1 MRQHWLANINF
12 SCSSGLMANMHLE
25 VSESV
30 FIHLMHHLAI
40 SNLIWLTMRDFL
52 FLDDILVLSQ
62 MFKSIINVDMYCIVK
77 KPPVPDVSCSISIY
91 IAIYKFILEYSKKFR
106 LNLLHS
112 PDK

>member
-1 MRQHWLANINF
+1 
-12 SCSSGLMANMHLE
+12 MAKMHLE

-77 KPPVPDVSCSISIY
+77 KPPVPDVSCSLSV
-91 IAIYKFILEYSKKFR
+91 YKVTLEDSKKLR